1 MQRFEL
7 TSPGGARLSVL
18 DHGAAVDAWVP
29 APGSGASLVVAR
41 APADRVAAAAP
52 YCGVVVGRYA
62 NRIAGA
68 SVTIDGVEHRLDA
81 NEGSSTLHGGA
92 GGFDRRTW
100 EVVDRAPDRLV
111 LRLESPDGDQGFPGR
126 LVATAEYR
134 LHDASVDVVLSA
146 VTDAPT
152 VVSLA
157 SHPYFDL
164 GPEPVVTVPAELFLP
179 VDERGVPLPGSAPV
193 DGTPFDLRG
202 GVSVSR
208 ESGFDHAWLVPGHDA
223 RVMASLA
230 AADGSRRVEVLSDRP
245 SVQVYTG
252 GSAGGVAIEAQ
263 QVPDGPHRPGVDVVL
278 RPGQTYRC
286 STRWTYAAAD
296 AR

>member
-29 APGSGASLVVAR
+29 ASGHGANVLVSR
-41 APADRVAAAAP
+41 TPAERLATAEP

-68 SVTIDGVEHRLDA
+68 RLTVDGTEHLLDA
-81 NEGSSTLHGGA
+81 NEGTSTLHGGA
-92 GGFDRRTW
+92 DGFDRRTW
-100 EVVDRAPDRLV
+100 QVIEHGDDHVT
-111 LRLESPDGDQGFPGR
+111 LRLESPDGDQGFPGTV
-126 LVATAEYR
+126 VATASYR
-134 LHDASVDVVLSA
+134 VDDDGVDVVLTA

-157 SHPYFDL
+157 GHPYFDL
-164 GPEPVVTVPAELFLP
+164 GPAPIVTVPAELYLP
-179 VDERGVPLPGSAPV
+179 VDEHGIPRPGTSPV
-193 DGTPFDLRG
+193 DGTAFDLRG
-202 GVSVSR
+202 GVAVTG
-208 ESGFDHAWLVPGHDA
+208 ETGFDHAWLVPGQGA
-223 RVMASLA
+223 RVLA
-230 AADGSRRVEVLSDRP
+230 ALTSADGSRSIEVTSDRP
-245 SVQVYTG
+245 SVQVFTG

-278 RPGQTYRC
+278 RPGQTYRS
-286 STRWTYAAAD
+286 STRWAYSKASD
-296 AR
+296 R